1 MSLLDLCISVIVQLS
16 QQQVMHKMYRDNGYI
31 FTIKMNNED
40 RSVTKFAHIIVV
52 SPPSV
57 YILVNDTANWREIP
71 MEEFTENAVN
81 TSNHDECWKSSGFTL
96 LESLWDTSDF
106 TEARFWT
113 GNFGFNL
120 YESVYIGKK
129 SNDSNQYKLTSVQ
142 AY

>member
-1 MSLLDLCISVIVQLS
+1 MNLLDLCISVIVQLS

-31 FTIKMNNED
+31 FTIKMNNKD
-40 RSVTKFAHIIVV
+40 RSVMKFAHIIVV

-57 YILVNDTANWREIP
+57 YILINDTANWREIP

-96 LESLWDTSDF
+96 LESFWDKSDF
-106 TEARFWT
+106 TEAQFWT
-113 GNFGFNL
+113 GNFGFKL
-120 YESVYIGKK
+120 HESVYIGKE
-129 SNDSNQYKLTSVQ
+129 SNGYNQYKLTSVQ

>member
-1 MSLLDLCISVIVQLS
+1 MNLLDLCIHTIVQLS
-16 QQQVMHKMYRDNGYI
+16 QQQIIHKMYRDIGYI
-31 FTIKMNNED
+31 FTIKMSNKD

-57 YILVNDTANWREIP
+57 YILINDTANWREIP

-81 TSNHDECWKSSGFTL
+81 TSNHDECWKSSGFTI
-96 LESLWDTSDF
+96 LESLWGASDF
-106 TEARFWT
+106 TEARFST

-120 YESVYIGKK
+120 YESVYISKE
-129 SNDSNQYKLTSVQ
+129 SNGSNQYKLTLVQ

>member
-1 MSLLDLCISVIVQLS
+1 MNLLDLCISVIVQLS

-31 FTIKMNNED
+31 FTIKMNNKD

-57 YILVNDTANWREIP
+57 YILINDTANWREIP

-81 TSNHDECWKSSGFTL
+81 TSNHDECWKSSGFNL
-96 LESLWDTSDF
+96 LESFWDTSDF
-106 TEARFWT
+106 TEAQFWT
-113 GNFGFNL
+113 GNFGFRL
-120 YESVYIGKK
+120 YEAVYIGKEPNK
-129 SNDSNQYKLTSVQ
+129 FNDYKLTLVQ